1 MRHGV
6 TVDTGERPRVS
17 APGVT
22 RQDRSDGPDETR
34 SMPAMWAKRGTQQP
48 QPSPRVIGIIG
59 HDSGRMRRGEG
70 GHVRRRPKTPP
81 TSWHCCVRR
90 LVWPLDFTSSSHN
103 EPPRYIGSFPR
114 GFSLPGWLAGGGLG
128 SVIAPRGHSHGHSW
142 AQPLGA
148 SRAEP

>member
-22 RQDRSDGPDETR
+22 RQDRSDGRDETR

-59 HDSGRMRRGEG
+59 HDSGRVRRG
-70 GHVRRRPKTPP
+70 RPRPQKAQDATDVLALLREAAGVAPGLHILFSQRDP
-81 TSWHCCVRR
+81 SVNRQ
-90 LVWPLDFTSSSHN
+90 
-103 EPPRYIGSFPR
+103 FPK
-114 GFSLPGWLAGGGLG
+114 GFSLPGCWLAGGGLG

-148 SRAEP
+148 SIAEP